1 MHDNDGISSHT
12 S

>member
-12 S
+12 